1 MRKHL
6 RRYSPIRSVC
16 PVSESNLHNAGEQ
29 PPLVL
34 RPEDL
39 RARLRQVPTHPGVY
53 IMKDAAD
60 TVLYVGKAR
69 NARQRLRSYFAPSA
83 KHGLR
88 IAQLVSQIVNFDIV
102 PCTNESEALVLENL
116 LIKEYSPKFNVRLKD
131 DKSYLFLKL
140 PRPVQHR
147 EIQEDPTV
155 ARTYPDAFPRPVY
168 TRKAVHDGSQYFGPY
183 PDSGAL
189 RSTIRYVRPTFN
201 FRTCSDDVFRQGR
214 VCLDYHIKRCQ
225 GPCAGLIAQDSYA
238 SSLEDLGS
246 FLSGR
251 VHPILRKLRHQMEEE
266 SARLHF
272 ERAAVL
278 RDRIDRIVR
287 LQQRQHVITVHR
299 GDHDCIGIAR
309 TSAACVVAVMNVR
322 DGAVAG
328 VEWFDMTDDADW
340 SDADVVRSFIGQHYE
355 GIVEIPRYIMIPFA
369 IEDPDE
375 LDSALSSYAGHKVR
389 IHVPVRG
396 QFREL
401 SEKVMEMAHVAI
413 SQRVLTPPKRGTER
427 IEEALVRL
435 QHTLHVPTPLHR
447 IECYDIS
454 NTMGT
459 NSVGSMVVFIDGKAV
474 HSLYRIFSIKTV
486 EGPND
491 FASHQEVMERRLR
504 HLPEKR
510 EEESLPLE
518 DPEGSNGD
526 RGEKQENMQSHKSH
540 GYDEGGEDDESLREW
555 PDLIIIDGGK
565 GQLSA
570 VMAVVRASGRQLPV
584 VGLAKRFEEI
594 FLPNES
600 KPVIL
605 PRDSEELF
613 LVQRLRDEAHRFAI
627 TRHRAKRAKA
637 SVRSVLDDVNGIG
650 PTRKKRLISQYGT
663 IDRMRT
669 ATAEELADVL
679 GCSLSTA
686 QSIKEQL

>member
-1 MRKHL
+1 MTR
-6 RRYSPIRSVC
+6 
-16 PVSESNLHNAGEQ
+16 Q
-29 PPLVL
+29 
-34 RPEDL
+34 EDL
-39 RARLRQVPTHPGVY
+39 RAKLRQAPTHPGVY
-53 IMKDAAD
+53 IMKDASD

-88 IAQLVSQIVNFDIV
+88 IAQLVAQIVTFDIV
-102 PCTNESEALVLENL
+102 PCTTESEALVLENL
-116 LIKEYSPKFNVRLKD
+116 LIKQYAPRFNVRLKD

-140 PRPVQHR
+140 PHPVPHR
-147 EIQEDPTV
+147 EVKEDPST
-155 ARTYPDAFPRPVY
+155 ARSYPDAFPRPVY
-168 TRKAVHDGSQYFGPY
+168 ARKAVHDGSAYFGPY

-189 RSTIRYVRPTFN
+189 KSTIRYVRPTFN
-201 FRTCSDDVFRQGR
+201 FRTCSDEVFRQGR

-225 GPCAGLIAQDSYA
+225 GPCAGLVTQDAYA
-238 SSLEDLGS
+238 SSLEELGN
-246 FLSGR
+246 FLSGK

-266 SARLHF
+266 ASNLHF

-278 RDRIDRIVR
+278 RDRMDRIVR

-309 TSAACVVAVMNVR
+309 TSEACVLAVMNVR

-328 VEWFDMTDDADW
+328 VDWFDMTDDADW
-340 SDADVVRSFIGQHYE
+340 TDADVIRSFIGQHYE
-355 GIVEIPRYIMIPFA
+355 GTVEIPKHIMIPFP
-369 IEDPDE
+369 IEEPEE
-375 LDSALSSYAGHKVR
+375 LDEALTSYAGHRVA
-389 IHVPVRG
+389 IHVPLRG

-401 SEKVMEMAHVAI
+401 SSKVMEMAHVAI
-413 SQRVLTPPKRGTER
+413 SQRVLSPKQSGAER
-427 IEEALVRL
+427 LEAALVRL
-435 QHTLHVPTPLHR
+435 QHALHVPSPLHR

-491 FASHQEVMERRLR
+491 FASHQEVMERRLQ
-504 HLPEKR
+504 HLPWKR
-510 EEESLPLE
+510 DEENLPLE
-518 DPEGSNGD
+518 DPEGSNGE
-526 RGEKQENMQSHKSH
+526 REEEQRRPHPSRSGA
-540 GYDEGGEDDESLREW
+540 YAEGGKEDASLAEW

-570 VMAVVRASGRQLPV
+570 VMEVMRASGRNIPV

-594 FLPNES
+594 FLPGKS
-600 KPVIL
+600 APVML

-627 TRHRAKRAKA
+627 TRHRAKRGKA
-637 SVRSVLDDVNGIG
+637 SVRSLLDDVKGIG
-650 PTRKKRLISQYGT
+650 PARKKRLLTQYGT
-663 IDRMRT
+663 IERIRA
-669 ATAEELADVL
+669 ATAAELAEVL
-679 GCSLSTA
+679 GCPLDTA
-686 QSIKEQL
+686 RAIREQL